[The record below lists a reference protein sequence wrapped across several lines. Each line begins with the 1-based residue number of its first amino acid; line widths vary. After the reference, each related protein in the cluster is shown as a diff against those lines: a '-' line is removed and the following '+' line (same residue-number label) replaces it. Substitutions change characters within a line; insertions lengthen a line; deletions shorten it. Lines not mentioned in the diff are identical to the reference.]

1 MKKFTYVVTN
11 QSGQKQKGLLLSG
24 STESAKNELQNK
36 GFMILTLEEKKET
49 SFGYFS
55 RPHLSLDDK
64 LFFASNLAT
73 LVGAGITLTES
84 LQILIEQTTVPRAKA
99 MFEDL
104 LHMVSAGQTLSD
116 SMNMYPEVFSDI
128 FINMVSIGE
137 KSGSLVEAL
146 TYLKIQLEKEAELRK
161 KVISAF
167 IYPGV
172 IVSITLMLVFGL
184 TFFIMPKVLTI
195 FASFDMDLPLPTR
208 ILIGFTELVTQKP
221 IQFFGVSGLVIG
233 LFIWLIKWKKAK
245 TFWHYVVVNT
255 PVFGR
260 ILIYL
265 NLARFSRSLFSL
277 LKAGVPISKSMEIVS
292 KMFTDCVYA
301 AIVKHARERV
311 DQGASLEEALS
322 GYPKLFP
329 VLVVKMLTVGE
340 KTGNLEETTE
350 HLANMYEQN
359 LDSLTKNLSVLLEP
373 ILLVFMGVLV
383 GGVAIAVILPIYQ
396 LPNMISK

>member
-1 MKKFTYVVTN
+1 
-11 QSGQKQKGLLLSG
+11 
-24 STESAKNELQNK
+24 
-36 GFMILTLEEKKET
+36 LEEKKEI
-49 SFGYFS
+49 SFIAFFN

-104 LHMVSAGQTLSD
+104 LHMVASGQTLSD
-116 SMNMYPEVFSDI
+116 SMVMYPEVFSDI
-128 FINMVSIGE
+128 FVNMVSIGE
-137 KSGSLVEAL
+137 KSGSLVQAL
-146 TYLKIQLEKEAELRK
+146 GYLKIQLEKESELRK

-167 IYPGV
+167 IYPAV
-172 IVSITLMLVFGL
+172 IVSITLTLVFGL

-221 IQFFGVSGLVIG
+221 LQFFGMSGLGIG
-233 LFIWLIKWKKAK
+233 FFLWLTKWKKAK
-245 TFWHYVVVNT
+245 PFWHHVIVHT

-292 KMFTDCVYA
+292 KMFTDYVYA
-301 AIVKHARERV
+301 AIVRHARERV

-350 HLANMYEQN
+350 HLADMYEQN
-359 LDSLTKNLSVLLEP
+359 LDNLTKNLSVLLEP